1 MYQYDFDGS
10 RYIDSGCCDADKAI
24 NGKSKCTE
32 CPYKKCIQ
40 TLRGQEKNMILAS
53 SIIMQSFSLYD
64 KLQSYY
70 DVARIMCIP
79 HDRLRGWMRSR
90 DKIEKKIADY
100 ALCYGQEN

>member
-10 RYIDSGCCDADKAI
+10 KYTDQGCSDADKAI
-24 NGKSKCTE
+24 NSKSKCTK

-40 TLRGQEKNMILAS
+40 SLRGKEKNMVLSAPL
-53 SIIMQSFSLYD
+53 IMQSFSLYD
-64 KLQSYY
+64 KLHSYY
-70 DVARIMCIP
+70 DVARIVGIP

-90 DKIEKKIADY
+90 GKIEQKIADY